1 MRATIRDVA
10 KKAGYSI
17 STVSLVLNN
26 KNVSISQSTRD
37 KVLAAVKALDYRPNQ
52 LAVSMVTKKTNV
64 IGLIIPDNSNMF
76 FADLSKAIEVA
87 AHKAGYNLIYGN
99 SSNDS
104 GHDIEYMRMFTDRQV
119 DGIIFAKSASIC
131 AEDDIRAMQF
141 IRESKIPFVSVD
153 RELRGNNIR
162 SVLLDNRRGGYLA
175 TRHLLELGHRKI
187 GCVTGPLDL
196 MSSHERL
203 EGYRDALA
211 EYGVPYKE
219 ELIAEGDFQ
228 MAGSEK
234 PVLQL
239 LRQNV
244 TGIFSFNDMMAYSI
258 YQVMARRS
266 LRIPQDI
273 SLVGFDDLWLSD
285 FLQPPLTTVHQP
297 VEEIG
302 RKAVAALVSAMNGE
316 DAGQQ
321 NSVLMPTLHV
331 RASTCAISR

>member
-26 KNVSISQSTRD
+26 KNVSIPQSTRD
-37 KVLAAVKALDYRPNQ
+37 KVLAAVKELDYRPNQ
-52 LAVSMVTKKTNV
+52 LAVSMVTKRTNV

-87 AHKAGYNLIYGN
+87 ARRAGYNLIYGN

-141 IRESKIPFVSVD
+141 IRNSKVPFVSVD

-162 SVLLDNRRGGYLA
+162 SVLLDNRKGGYLA
-175 TRHLLELGHRKI
+175 TRHLLDLGHQKI

-196 MSSHERL
+196 MSSRERL
-203 EGYRDALA
+203 EGYRDALR
-211 EYGVPYKE
+211 EFHVPYRE
-219 ELIAEGDFQ
+219 ELVAEGDFQ
-228 MAGSEK
+228 MASSEK
-234 PVLQL
+234 LVQKL
-239 LRQNV
+239 LKHHI
-244 TGIFSFNDMMAYSI
+244 TAIFSFNDMMAYSI
-258 YQVMARRS
+258 YQTLAQRS

-273 SLVGFDDLWLSD
+273 SLVGFDDLWLSA

-302 RKAVAALVSAMNGE
+302 QKAVAALVSAMNGE
-316 DAGQQ
+316 TDGPQ
-321 NSVLMPTLHV
+321 NCILMPSLHV
-331 RASTCAISR
+331 RASTCRIG

>member
-26 KNVSISQSTRD
+26 KNVSIPQSTRD
-37 KVLAAVKALDYRPNQ
+37 KVLAAVRALDYRPNQ

-87 AHKAGYNLIYGN
+87 ARKAGYNLIYGN

-239 LRQNV
+239 LRYNV
-244 TGIFSFNDMMAYSI
+244 TAIFSFNDMMAYSI
-258 YQVMARRS
+258 YQVMA
-266 LRIPQDI
+266 
-273 SLVGFDDLWLSD
+273 
-285 FLQPPLTTVHQP
+285 
-297 VEEIG
+297 
-302 RKAVAALVSAMNGE
+302 
-316 DAGQQ
+316 
-321 NSVLMPTLHV
+321 
-331 RASTCAISR
+331 

>member
-26 KNVSISQSTRD
+26 KNVSIPQSTRD

-203 EGYRDALA
+203 EGYRDALD

-273 SLVGFDDLWLSD
+273 SLVGFDDFGFLIFFSRPLPQCINRWKKLGAKQWLRWY
-285 FLQPPLTTVHQP
+285 LL
-297 VEEIG
+297 
-302 RKAVAALVSAMNGE
+302 
-316 DAGQQ
+316 
-321 NSVLMPTLHV
+321 
-331 RASTCAISR
+331 

>member
-26 KNVSISQSTRD
+26 KNVSIPQSTRD
-37 KVLAAVKALDYRPNQ
+37 KVLAAVKELDYRPNQ
-52 LAVSMVTKKTNV
+52 LAVSMVTKRTNV

-87 AHKAGYNLIYGN
+87 ARRAGYNLIYGN

-119 DGIIFAKSASIC
+119 DGIIFAKSASLC

-141 IRESKIPFVSVD
+141 IRNSKVPFVSVD

-162 SVLLDNRRGGYLA
+162 SVLLDNRKGGYLA
-175 TRHLLELGHRKI
+175 TQHLLELGHRKI

-203 EGYRDALA
+203 EGYRDALR
-211 EYGVPYKE
+211 EYGVPYRE
-219 ELIAEGDFQ
+219 DLVEEGDFQ
-228 MAGSEK
+228 MASSEK
-234 PVLQL
+234 LVQKL
-239 LRQNV
+239 LRHHI
-244 TGIFSFNDMMAYSI
+244 TAIFSFNDMMAYSI
-258 YQVMARRS
+258 YRVLARRS

-273 SLVGFDDLWLSD
+273 SLVGFDDLWLSE

-302 RKAVAALVSAMNGE
+302 QKAVAALVSAMNGE
-316 DAGQQ
+316 ARGPQ
-321 NSVLMPTLHV
+321 NCILMPSLHV
-331 RASTCAISR
+331 RASTCRIE

>member
-26 KNVSISQSTRD
+26 KNVSIPQSTRD
-37 KVLAAVKALDYRPNQ
+37 KVLAAVKELDYRPNQ
-52 LAVSMVTKKTNV
+52 LAVSMVTKRTNV

-87 AHKAGYNLIYGN
+87 ARRAGYNLIYGN

-119 DGIIFAKSASIC
+119 DGIIFAKSASLC

-141 IRESKIPFVSVD
+141 IRNSKVPFVSVD

-162 SVLLDNRRGGYLA
+162 SVLLDNRKGGYLA
-175 TRHLLELGHRKI
+175 TQHLLELGHRKI

-203 EGYRDALA
+203 EGYRDALR
-211 EYGVPYKE
+211 EYGVPYRE
-219 ELIAEGDFQ
+219 DLVEEGDFQ
-228 MAGSEK
+228 MASSEK
-234 PVLQL
+234 LVQKL
-239 LRQNV
+239 LRHHI
-244 TGIFSFNDMMAYSI
+244 TAIFSFNDMMAYSI
-258 YQVMARRS
+258 YRVLARRS

-273 SLVGFDDLWLSD
+273 SLVGFDDLWLSE

-302 RKAVAALVSAMNGE
+302 QKAVAALVSAMNGE
-316 DAGQQ
+316 ARGPQ
-321 NSVLMPTLHV
+321 NCIFMPSLHV
-331 RASTCAISR
+331 RASTCRIE

>member
-26 KNVSISQSTRD
+26 KNVSIPQSTRD

-203 EGYRDALA
+203 EGYRDALD
-211 EYGVPYKE
+211 EYGVPYK
-219 ELIAEGDFQ
+219 EGDFQ

>member
-26 KNVSISQSTRD
+26 KNVSIPQSTRD

-203 EGYRDALA
+203 EGLP
-211 EYGVPYKE
+211 GC
-219 ELIAEGDFQ
+219 
-228 MAGSEK
+228 
-234 PVLQL
+234 
-239 LRQNV
+239 
-244 TGIFSFNDMMAYSI
+244 
-258 YQVMARRS
+258 
-266 LRIPQDI
+266 
-273 SLVGFDDLWLSD
+273 
-285 FLQPPLTTVHQP
+285 
-297 VEEIG
+297 IG
-302 RKAVAALVSAMNGE
+302 
-316 DAGQQ
+316 
-321 NSVLMPTLHV
+321 
-331 RASTCAISR
+331 

>member
-1 MRATIRDVA
+1 
-10 KKAGYSI
+10 
-17 STVSLVLNN
+17 
-26 KNVSISQSTRD
+26 
-37 KVLAAVKALDYRPNQ
+37 
-52 LAVSMVTKKTNV
+52 
-64 IGLIIPDNSNMF
+64 
-76 FADLSKAIEVA
+76 
-87 AHKAGYNLIYGN
+87 
-99 SSNDS
+99 
-104 GHDIEYMRMFTDRQV
+104 
-119 DGIIFAKSASIC
+119 
-131 AEDDIRAMQF
+131 MQF